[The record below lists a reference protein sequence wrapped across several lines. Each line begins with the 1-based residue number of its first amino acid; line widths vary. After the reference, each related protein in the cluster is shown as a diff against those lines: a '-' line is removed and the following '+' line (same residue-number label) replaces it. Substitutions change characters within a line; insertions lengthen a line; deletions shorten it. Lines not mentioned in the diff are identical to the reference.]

1 VGAEP
6 RSGGHKGRPYDQ
18 QQIVHAEKPLA
29 FYFRHLMALNLVH
42 QSLAATGMRGYR
54 TFLLT
59 STYKSAYAGN

>member
-29 FYFRHLMALNLVH
+29 FYFRHLMALNPVH
-42 QSLAATGMRGYR
+42 QNPAATGMLGHR

-59 STYKSAYAGN
+59 SYCKSAYAGN